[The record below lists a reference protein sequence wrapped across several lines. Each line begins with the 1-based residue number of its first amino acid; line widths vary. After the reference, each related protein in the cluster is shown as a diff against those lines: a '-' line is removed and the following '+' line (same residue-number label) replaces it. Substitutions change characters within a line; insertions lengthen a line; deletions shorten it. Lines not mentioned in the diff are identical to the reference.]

1 MRTPLAFTLFSVFT
15 AALLSACAAPPS
27 AAPPAIV
34 TAKSQPANTSPV
46 KLKVLAINDF
56 HGYLKAPSGGIRI
69 EDKNNPGKSIN
80 VEAGGA
86 EHIATAVAELRA
98 KNPNHIF
105 VAAGDLIGAT
115 PLLSALFRDEP
126 TVESLSL
133 MGLEVSA
140 VGNHEFDKGAA
151 ELLRMQRGGCHPTE
165 GCKGP
170 TTFKGARYQYLAAST
185 EVVADGDKS
194 GKTLL
199 PPYFVKTFEGIPVA
213 FIGLTLKATP
223 SMVVPSGVAGLRF
236 NDEAKTVNAL
246 VPELRA
252 KGIEAIVVLIHE
264 GGIPTGDYN
273 ECPGISGPIVE
284 VVNKLDKA
292 VDAVITGHTHRAYNC
307 RIDGRLVTSGD
318 KYGTIVTEI
327 DIELDRKSRDVISAN
342 ANNVIVRTAGFA
354 KDPQQTALINSY
366 DKLAQPLTQRVIG
379 RIGAALPRGTNDAG
393 ESVIGQ
399 VIADSQ
405 LEAARDAGAQIAF
418 LNPGG
423 VRSALPMPV
432 DGQVKFEDL
441 YSVQPFGNTVVTMT
455 LVGVQIMQLLEQQW
469 RGQTGGRVMHVS
481 EGFTY
486 TWDGAAP
493 AGQRIVQGSIRLN
506 GKQIEPATEYR
517 VTVNAFMAD
526 GGDNFSIFKQGRDRR
541 VGILDV
547 DALELYLKS
556 RPSFKPGPLN
566 RITRVN

>member
-1 MRTPLAFTLFSVFT
+1 MRTPLAVICI
-15 AALLSACAAPPS
+15 AASLLSACAATPS
-27 AAPPAIV
+27 AVPTTLAAPRSMASP
-34 TAKSQPANTSPV
+34 TGPV

-69 EDKNNPGKSIN
+69 EDSNNPGKSIN

-105 VAAGDLIGAT
+105 VAAGDLIGAS

-126 TVESLSL
+126 TIESLSL

-170 TTFKGARYQYLAAST
+170 TPFKGAKYQYLAAST
-185 EVVADGDKS
+185 EVVADG
-194 GKTLL
+194 KTLL
-199 PPYFVKTFEGIPVA
+199 PPYVIKTFEGIPVA

-236 NDEAKTVNAL
+236 NDEAQTVNAL

-252 KGIEAIVVLIHE
+252 KGIEAIIVLIHE

-273 ECPGISGPIVE
+273 ECPGISGPIVD

-327 DIELDRKSRDVISAN
+327 DIELDRKSRDVISAS
-342 ANNVIVRTAGFA
+342 ANNVIVRSTVFA
-354 KDPQQTALINSY
+354 KDPQQTALIATY
-366 DKLAQPLTQRVIG
+366 DKLSQPLTQRIIG
-379 RIGAALPRGTNDAG
+379 RIGAPLPRATNEAG

-423 VRSALPMPV
+423 VRSALPMPT
-432 DGQVKFEDL
+432 DGQVKYEEL
-441 YSVQPFGNTVVTMT
+441 YAVQPFGNTVVTMT
-455 LVGVQIMQLLEQQW
+455 LAGVQIMQLLEQQW
-469 RGQTGGRVMHVS
+469 RGQSGGRVMHVS

-486 TWDGAAP
+486 SWDGAAP
-493 AGQRIVQGSIRLN
+493 AGQRVVQGSVRLN
-506 GKQIEPATEYR
+506 GKQIEPATMYR
-517 VTVNAFMAD
+517 VVVNSFMAE

-541 VGILDV
+541 VGIVDV
-547 DALELYLKS
+547 DALELYLKA